1 MRVCNK
7 QNKVTYTHGG
17 STAATP
23 SLVSGVTENIINEI

>member
-17 STAATP
+17 STAA